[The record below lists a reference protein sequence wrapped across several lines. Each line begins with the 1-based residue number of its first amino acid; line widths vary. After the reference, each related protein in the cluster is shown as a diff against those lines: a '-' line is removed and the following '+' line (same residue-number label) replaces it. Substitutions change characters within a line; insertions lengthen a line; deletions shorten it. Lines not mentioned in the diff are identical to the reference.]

1 MGGLFAK
8 PKTPK
13 PEPPTRLTPPE
24 ERQKAAISSVR
35 RRDDELEG
43 FKDTDLTGSSLGGG
57 ANSAAAFTGSGGN
70 KLG

>member
-1 MGGLFAK
+1 MGGLFSK
-8 PKTPK
+8 PKVPK

-24 ERQKAAISSVR
+24 ERKTAAVRSVR

-43 FKDTDLTGSSLGGG
+43 FKDTDLTGSSFG
-57 ANSAAAFTGSGGN
+57 SVSQAASFTGSGGT

>member
-1 MGGLFAK
+1 MGGLFSK
-8 PKTPK
+8 PKMPK

-24 ERQKAAISSVR
+24 ERRTAAISGVR

-43 FKDTDLTGSSLGGG
+43 FKDTDLTGSSLGSTS
-57 ANSAAAFTGSGGN
+57 SAAAFTGSGGT